1 MTEALLPDTGFVR
14 IKTILKLIPIG
25 ETTWPQGVKSG
36 LFPRLIKLGAGG
48 NVWRVDDIRNFIE
61 NDGEYKPTQQNNSTT
76 RKPYVTHDEQNSS
89 YAQLEFNFNNQSKIE
104 DNYNE

>member
-61 NDGEYKPTQQNNSTT
+61 NDGEYKSTQQNNSTT
-76 RKPYVTHDEQNSS
+76 RKPYVTHDEHNSP
-89 YAQLEFNFNNQSKIE
+89 YEQLEFNFNNTNKG
-104 DNYNE
+104 NTNE